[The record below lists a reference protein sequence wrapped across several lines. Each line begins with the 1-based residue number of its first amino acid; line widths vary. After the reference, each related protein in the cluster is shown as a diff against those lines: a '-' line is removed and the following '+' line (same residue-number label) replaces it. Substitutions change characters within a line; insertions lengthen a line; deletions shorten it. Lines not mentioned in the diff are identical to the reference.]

1 MKMFK
6 SKTIKRDTK
15 KVFRKLGTCSRTF
28 FYILNREFGYLKETE
43 EYAADP
49 LAGGIDYCSLI
60 RLLK

>member
-15 KVFRKLGTCSRTF
+15 KVFLKKGPCSHAF
-28 FYILNREFGYLKETE
+28 FYILNREFGYLKETGE
-43 EYAADP
+43 CAADP